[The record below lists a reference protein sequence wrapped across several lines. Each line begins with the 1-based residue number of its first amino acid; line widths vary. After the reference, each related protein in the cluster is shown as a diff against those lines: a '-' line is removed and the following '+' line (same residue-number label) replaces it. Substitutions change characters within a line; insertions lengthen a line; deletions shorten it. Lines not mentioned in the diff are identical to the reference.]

1 MNTELQT
8 FQFQSHQLTV
18 LTDEHGDP
26 WFIAMEVAKIL
37 EYSDAH
43 KMTLKL
49 DEDEI
54 QNRQIS
60 GSGFNNKGT
69 IIINESGLWS
79 SVLRSA
85 KPEAKA
91 VKKWLTAEVLP
102 AIRKTGSYGAQ
113 PPHPLLPPIT
123 TPLTLTEFQNY
134 RTTLQAGIEG
144 LVDDILNATPLIIS
158 AADYMAMSKKAA
170 ALIKYADVSPAPLPS
185 GRTHRAW
192 TAEEDEVVGQMLAQE
207 YTHARIG
214 QQLGRTKQS
223 IRCRAGV
230 LAKRQGGAA

>member
-1 MNTELQT
+1 MNTELQI

-79 SVLRSA
+79 SVLRST
-85 KPEAKA
+85 KSEAKA

-102 AIRKTGSYGAQ
+102 AIRKTGGYGAQ
-113 PPHPLLPPIT
+113 PPHPLLTPIT

-134 RTTLQAGIEG
+134 RTALQAGIED
-144 LVDDILNATPLIIS
+144 LVADILSATPLIIS
-158 AADYMAMSKKAA
+158 AADYLAMGKAA
-170 ALIKYADVSPAPLPS
+170 TVPKYAEKKPLTDRA
-185 GRTHRAW
+185 GRTW
-192 TAEEDEVVGQMLAQE
+192 TTEEHDVLMQMCAEGYGYDRI
-207 YTHARIG
+207 AR
-214 QQLGRTKQS
+214 QLGRTVHSVNSQMKRQ
-223 IRCRAGV
+223 
-230 LAKRQGGAA
+230 RQGGAA